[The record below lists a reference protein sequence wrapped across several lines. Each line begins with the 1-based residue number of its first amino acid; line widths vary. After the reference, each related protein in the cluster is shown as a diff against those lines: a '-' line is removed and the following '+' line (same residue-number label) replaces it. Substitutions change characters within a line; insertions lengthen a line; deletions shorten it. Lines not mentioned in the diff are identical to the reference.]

1 MKNTIDII
9 FKIFLMIFGFAL
21 LVMVYNYSLNGR
33 YVHYPNDVT
42 LLLDSR
48 TGKMYKVKYKESILI
63 IDYVNGVAYNKD
75 LIVDD
80 KTTPKK

>member
-1 MKNTIDII
+1 
-9 FKIFLMIFGFAL
+9 
-21 LVMVYNYSLNGR
+21 
-33 YVHYPNDVT
+33 
-42 LLLDSR
+42 
-48 TGKMYKVKYKESILI
+48 MYKVKYKESILI